1 MINLICAG
9 FFMFLYMGELQKN
22 RIAAFAAGLVFMLC
36 TILSGSRVTH
46 QNVYSTIIWL
56 PLILFFVQRYIRTGK
71 RSQLLFSSAVMAI
84 QFFAGFPQ
92 VMLYSSIFVFLYLII
107 FIDKSKGRL
116 RRNIA
121 DIFLWIGAALLLAAV
136 QLIPLAELVLQTGRA
151 EVTLDFFSVL
161 SIDYRILPMI
171 LFPTLFGGN
180 LQMPFENALKSTG
193 IDIEIY
199 LGVIVAC
206 FLIYALIFYL
216 KDKKIRVFI
225 IFIILSL
232 LYCMAGNIPGLRVLL
247 WKIPVLGSFRV
258 PSRMIFI
265 YIFFAVVIFGC
276 ILSKLQDRK
285 EAKRLL
291 KFSLVMFA
299 VFILVTVIV
308 KAVAALPMA
317 SEEMKTYYA
326 GFSVFLPTIIFCL
339 CLIGVLAVYCY
350 WKFFYTR
357 KHAFAILAVSLGV
370 LSILDIGRF
379 STQVP
384 GSFDYYESLKRKPV
398 SAVDVIE
405 AQEDSGQFRSIA
417 SVIPEEMY
425 NPQGL
430 GMMEFAHSSGMHH
443 QFSTYNAALTFE
455 DQKANKFL
463 ELPWAGMP
471 GDLSMNLLSRNA
483 EFSASSIKY
492 IADPNRHI
500 VKNDVMVGARD
511 TSVPFEEVYGTLIDT
526 EDMLIYENKNAK
538 PVINAAEYVRD
549 MTAYS
554 PLDVNAASYIEN
566 APEILQTD
574 VGQVAVALIEWKNNS
589 VKAAVQAQNTVFIN
603 HAQSMYPGWNA
614 YVDGEKV
621 ENYLVNGVTQG
632 AYVPAGE
639 HIVEFRFEPKS
650 LYIGAVFTV
659 AGIILLIF
667 IAHREKRLRDNR
679 SRDQAICKNLPE
691 ELSEEKRKD

>member
-1 MINLICAG
+1 M
-9 FFMFLYMGELQKN
+9 
-22 RIAAFAAGLVFMLC
+22 
-36 TILSGSRVTH
+36 
-46 QNVYSTIIWL
+46 
-56 PLILFFVQRYIRTGK
+56 
-71 RSQLLFSSAVMAI
+71 
-84 QFFAGFPQ
+84 
-92 VMLYSSIFVFLYLII
+92 
-107 FIDKSKGRL
+107 
-116 RRNIA
+116 
-121 DIFLWIGAALLLAAV
+121 
-136 QLIPLAELVLQTGRA
+136 
-151 EVTLDFFSVL
+151 
-161 SIDYRILPMI
+161 
-171 LFPTLFGGN
+171 
-180 LQMPFENALKSTG
+180 
-193 IDIEIY
+193 
-199 LGVIVAC
+199 
-206 FLIYALIFYL
+206 
-216 KDKKIRVFI
+216 
-225 IFIILSL
+225 
-232 LYCMAGNIPGLRVLL
+232 
-247 WKIPVLGSFRV
+247 
-258 PSRMIFI
+258 
-265 YIFFAVVIFGC
+265 
-276 ILSKLQDRK
+276 
-285 EAKRLL
+285 
-291 KFSLVMFA
+291 
-299 VFILVTVIV
+299 
-308 KAVAALPMA
+308 
-317 SEEMKTYYA
+317 
-326 GFSVFLPTIIFCL
+326 
-339 CLIGVLAVYCY
+339 
-350 WKFFYTR
+350 
-357 KHAFAILAVSLGV
+357 
-370 LSILDIGRF
+370 
-379 STQVP
+379 
-384 GSFDYYESLKRKPV
+384 
-398 SAVDVIE
+398 DVIE